1 MGINVF
7 PSQQSDSV
15 GLVVVSEE
23 DQQPLL
29 VHRIS
34 REDIYQRQGGDTS
47 IKWTD
52 TDIHNEIALSYQ
64 EEMGCKYIWEQISS
78 VQHTYK
84 KSDMAAGDIVVRMR
98 WGAVDVYEF
107 VICLFF

>member
-1 MGINVF
+1 MF
-7 PSQQSDSV
+7 YLQQSDSV

-34 REDIYQRQGGDTS
+34 REDIYQRQGGDT
-47 IKWTD
+47 IITWTD
-52 TDIHNEIALSYQ
+52 PGIHTDIALSFQ
-64 EEMGCKYIWEQISS
+64 EAMGCNYIWEQISS

-84 KSDMAAGDIVVRMR
+84 KSDMASGDLSLIH
-98 WGAVDVYEF
+98 
-107 VICLFF
+107 I

>member
-1 MGINVF
+1 MSINVF

-34 REDIYQRQGGDTS
+34 REDIYQRQGGDT
-47 IKWTD
+47 IITWTD
-52 TDIHNEIALSYQ
+52 PDIHTDLSL
-64 EEMGCKYIWEQISS
+64 IHI
-78 VQHTYK
+78 
-84 KSDMAAGDIVVRMR
+84 
-98 WGAVDVYEF
+98 
-107 VICLFF
+107 